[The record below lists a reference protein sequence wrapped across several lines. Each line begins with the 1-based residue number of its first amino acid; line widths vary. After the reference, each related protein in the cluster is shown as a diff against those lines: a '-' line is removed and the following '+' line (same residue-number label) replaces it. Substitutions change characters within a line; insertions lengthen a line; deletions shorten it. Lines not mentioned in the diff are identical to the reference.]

1 MGLSVFDSKL
11 EYNSTLVD
19 LLIFEEKCHV
29 TSVEATTDLKREQKE
44 NLSIVR

>member
-29 TSVEATTDLKREQKE
+29 TSVEATDLKKGQKE